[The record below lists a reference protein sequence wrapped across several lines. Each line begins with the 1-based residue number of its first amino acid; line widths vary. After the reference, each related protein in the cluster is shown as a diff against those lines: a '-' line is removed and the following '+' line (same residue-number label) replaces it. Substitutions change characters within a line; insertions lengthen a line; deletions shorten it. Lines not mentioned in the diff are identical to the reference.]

1 MIKKNEKMKRII
13 IVLIFS
19 IVSLPQIFAQNTSST
34 DFIGQWTCDKTSVE
48 MVIWKDKYG
57 SFQVVSFDKSGGQ
70 VLECYNIKAKN
81 LVLSFT
87 TRTRSTNAVINSTY
101 TLIDEMHL
109 IQIIAAD
116 MEYEEIKLYWKKLK

>member
-1 MIKKNEKMKRII
+1 MKRII

-19 IVSLPQIFAQNTSST
+19 IVSLPRIFAQNTSSI
-34 DFIGQWTCDKTSVE
+34 DFIGQWTCDTTSVE

-57 SFQVVSFDKSGGQ
+57 SFQVVSFDKSDGE
-70 VLECYNIKAKN
+70 VLECYNIKAEN

-116 MEYEEIKLYWKKLK
+116 MEYEKIKLYWKKLK